1 MKKQNAFANNW
12 QKVKNQVGTV
22 NSCIVT
28 FANIVENDKD
38 LTEVFGKYITGK
50 SNKELNKL
58 YYKDI
63 TAFAKVGEVIQRTTT
78 IKGCETTY
86 TYTKKCSVYDVYRY
100 FHTLTK
106 K

>member
-1 MKKQNAFANNW
+1 MKKQNLFATNW
-12 QKVKNQVGTV
+12 QKVKTQVGTV

-38 LTEVFGKYITGK
+38 LKSIFGKYVTDK

-63 TAFAKVGEVIQRTTT
+63 TTFAKVGETIQRTTT
-78 IKGCETTY
+78 IKGCATTY
-86 TYTKKCSVYDVYRY
+86 TYIKKCSVYDVYRY